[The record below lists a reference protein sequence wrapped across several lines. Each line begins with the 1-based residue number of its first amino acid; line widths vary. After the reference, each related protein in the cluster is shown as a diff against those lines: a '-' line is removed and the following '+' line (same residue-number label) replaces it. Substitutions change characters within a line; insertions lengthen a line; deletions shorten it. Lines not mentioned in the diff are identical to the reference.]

1 MTNITVF
8 NNPDANGMP
17 LQLGKDQY
25 IAKGGE
31 GTVYKVLHPDQTK
44 EIAIKIFNK
53 RKFKSEADRNH
64 LRKKIDTMVK
74 MGNND
79 NQALIKFPEVAW
91 PQILVYN
98 EDGQFC
104 GYGMQYIEGEP
115 LTRLAHFQM
124 YKTYFLDMDR
134 EKVAHMLI
142 RLWQS
147 AKFLHDRKIYIGDV
161 NQDNVLCTKKYGI
174 CWIDVDS
181 FQIEGFPCMVGRPD
195 MTPPEHNQ
203 ENQYFREIKRNAE
216 SDRFSLAILSFLCFM
231 LGCHPYNRIGG
242 STLVEN
248 FRSGH
253 FPYKSIGTHPD
264 VPKGPW
270 YKIWSHYTYDIKNL
284 FVNMFTEG
292 RDPNNRASAEEWV
305 HVLRQYIKQLQC
317 KEPLVAEDGGGFG
330 CCCKM
335 VPDAV
340 KPPLETPN
348 IAYNPTSLSSNSKK
362 EEAMTNSNNDL
373 IENPTPRCPCM
384 LVLDVSNSMEGEKIA
399 RLNEGVRQFLKEV
412 CEDEFAIYSV
422 ELGVVTF
429 GGNVKT
435 SAEFGSPS
443 EMEWKDLGASG
454 RTPMGE
460 AVNKAILA
468 LDKRKQEY
476 ADNGVSYYQPWL
488 VLMSDGRPTDDYL
501 GTAAKLR
508 SLANDKKIIVF
519 GVGIGENCNM
529 NVLSEFCPEKRP
541 PARLDGLKFKEFF
554 AWLSQSMSRVNQS
567 APGAEVHLETPPL
580 IGWDIINK

>member
-8 NNPDANGMP
+8 HNPDANGTP
-17 LQLGKDQY
+17 LQLSDNQRIGR
-25 IAKGGE
+25 GGE

-44 EIAIKIFNK
+44 EIAIKIFNE
-53 RKFKSEADRNH
+53 RKFKSEDYRDH
-64 LRKKIDTMVK
+64 LRQKIETMVE

-79 NQALIKFPEVAW
+79 NKALIKFPEVAW
-91 PQILVYN
+91 PQILVYD

-115 LTRLAHFQM
+115 LTRLAHPKRYTKHFP
-124 YKTYFLDMDR
+124 DMDR
-134 EKVAHMLI
+134 EKVANMLI
-142 RLWQS
+142 KLWES
-147 AKFLHDRKIYIGDV
+147 AKFLHDRNIYIGDV
-161 NQDNVLCTKKYGI
+161 NPTNVLCTEKYDI

-181 FQIEGFPCMVGRPD
+181 FQIKDFPCMVGRPE

-203 ENQYFREIKRNAE
+203 KDRKFGNITRNAE

-231 LGCHPYNRIGG
+231 LGRHPYDKIGDCTPIENLRNG
-242 STLVEN
+242 S
-248 FRSGH
+248 
-253 FPYKSIGTHPD
+253 FPYESIGAHPG
-264 VPKGPW
+264 VPNGPW

-284 FVNMFTEG
+284 FVNMFAG
-292 RDPNNRASAEEWV
+292 CRDPNSRASAKEWV
-305 HVLRQYIKQLQC
+305 RVLRQYIKQLQR
-317 KEPLVAEDGGGFG
+317 KEPLIAEDGGGLG

-348 IAYNPTSLSSNSKK
+348 IAYNSTSLSSNSKK
-362 EEAMTNSNNDL
+362 EEAMTNSNDDL

-384 LVLDVSNSMEGEKIA
+384 LVLDVSNSMEGEKIT

-435 SAEFGSPS
+435 STEFGSPS
-443 EMEWKDLGASG
+443 EVEWNDLGASG
-454 RTPMGE
+454 RTPMGK
-460 AVNKAILA
+460 AVEEAILA
-468 LDKRKQEY
+468 LEKRKQEY

-488 VLMSDGRPTDDYL
+488 VLMTDGIPTDDYQ

-508 SLANDKKIIVF
+508 SLANNKKIIVF

-529 NVLSEFCPEKRP
+529 RVLSEFCPDNRP
-541 PARLDGLKFKEFF
+541 PARLNELKFKEFF
-554 AWLSQSMSRVNQS
+554 AWLSQSMSRVSQS
-567 APGAEVHLETPPL
+567 TPGAEVHFETPPL
-580 IGWDIINK
+580 TGWEKIEI